1 MSFPCTGCGAC
12 CRHIDNAKDV
22 INTSPEL
29 AFPYSWDES
38 GRCEMLGDDDKCKVY
53 ETRPLMCNVDKLM
66 KVYNISKKKFYAI
79 NIEGCHRL
87 MKQEGIFKEYQIK
100 K

>member
-22 INTSPEL
+22 INTLPEL
-29 AFPYSWDES
+29 AFPYTWDET
-38 GRCEMLGDDDKCKVY
+38 GRCEMLGEDNRCKVY
-53 ETRPLMCNVDKLM
+53 ETRPLICNVDKL
-66 KVYNISKKKFYAI
+66 KDFYGVSKKKFYAI
-79 NIEGCHRL
+79 NIEGCHKL
-87 MKQEGIFKEYQIK
+87 MKLEGIYEEYQIK

>member
-12 CRHIDNAKDV
+12 CRHIDRAKDM

-29 AFPYSWDES
+29 NFPYTWDET
-38 GRCEMLGDDDKCKVY
+38 GKCEMLDNDGKCKVY
-53 ETRPLMCNVDKLM
+53 DNRPLLCNVDELM
-66 KVYNISKKKFYAI
+66 KFYGMSKKKFYTI
-79 NIEGCHRL
+79 NIEGCHAL
-87 MKQEGIFKEYQIK
+87 MKEEGIYRKYRIK

>member
-12 CRHIDNAKDV
+12 CRRVSNLKDIIDIA
-22 INTSPEL
+22 PEL

-38 GRCEMLGDDDKCKVY
+38 GKCEMLGDDNKCKVY
-53 ETRPLMCNVDKLM
+53 ENRPLICNVDKFIE
-66 KVYNISKKKFYAI
+66 VFGVSKKKFYKQ
-79 NIEGCHRL
+79 NIKACHIM
-87 MKQEGIFKEYQIK
+87 MKEDGIFNEYQIK